1 MNKRILLCGI
11 LLQAFLT
18 QAQQMTA
25 TGSLTGPSVSF
36 EKWLSLS
43 QIGTVVLSPNGAN
56 IAYTVT
62 STDWKDNSYDAK
74 IWVSRG
80 TQTPF
85 QCSNPR
91 TMTKRKNIPCWSSS
105 TAAPSPANISG
116 AKTSRCRTNK
126 TRRST
131 TLLIQNQT
139 LPRQPFVVFHI
150 ARHLFCHFLSF

>member
-62 STDWKDNSYDAK
+62 STDWKDNSYDAE

-80 TQTPF
+80 
-85 QCSNPR
+85 
-91 TMTKRKNIPCWSSS
+91 
-105 TAAPSPANISG
+105 A
-116 AKTSRCRTNK
+116 
-126 TRRST
+126 
-131 TLLIQNQT
+131 
-139 LPRQPFVVFHI
+139 QPP
-150 ARHLFCHFLSF
+150 